1 MDHWTDDLVAGG
13 VALLAALAV
22 IALARLLA
30 LLAGRRWQPAA
41 HLHKV
46 VRIPFRVLVL
56 VIALRPVLARV
67 ERSADAD
74 WGWLHQTEQVLTIA
88 AVGWL
93 LTAAVLF
100 VEDLGLR
107 RNRTDVPDNRH
118 ARRLRTQVLII
129 RRLTIAIGVVVV
141 TGAVLLSFPGVE
153 AVGASVLASA
163 GIISV
168 VAAVAAQS
176 TLSNVFAGLQLA
188 FSDAVRLDDVVI
200 VDDEWGWIE
209 EITLSYVVVRAWD
222 DRRLVLPCTYFT
234 STPFQNWTRHSSELL
249 GAVELDLDWRV
260 DVAGLREELDRVLDR
275 TELWDSRVK
284 VLQVTDAVGGWV
296 RVRVLVT
303 ASDAARLFDLRCF
316 VREQLVAWVRE
327 HEHDG
332 LPRQR
337 VELVDRP
344 APTRVGDGAPVDRDD
359 QSSGLFHG
367 DEAADARAERRGGR
381 PRDEPLGDPG
391 GDSGGE
397 GG

>member
-1 MDHWTDDLVAGG
+1 MDRWTDDLVAGG
-13 VALLAALAV
+13 VALAVAVLVIGVSWVAAS
-22 IALARLLA
+22 LL
-30 LLAGRRWQPAA
+30 GRRWEPAA
-41 HLHKV
+41 HLHRV
-46 VRIPFRVLVL
+46 VRIPFRVLVVVL
-56 VIALRPVLARV
+56 ALRPVLDRV
-67 ERSADAD
+67 ERSLDVD
-74 WGWLHQTEQVLTIA
+74 WGWLHQTEEVLTIV

-93 LTAAVLF
+93 LTAGVLF

-129 RRLTIAIGVVVV
+129 RRLTIAGGVVVV
-141 TGAVLLSFPGVE
+141 TGAVLMSFPGVE
-153 AVGASVLASA
+153 TVGASVLASA
-163 GIISV
+163 GLISV

-200 VDDEWGWIE
+200 VDEEWGWIE

-249 GAVELDLDWRV
+249 GAVELDVDWRV
-260 DVAGLREELDRVLDR
+260 DVAGMREELDRVLER
-275 TELWDSRVK
+275 TELWDGRVK

-316 VREQLVAWVRE
+316 VREQLVGWVRE
-327 HEHDG
+327 HEHAG

-337 VELVDRP
+337 VELVDRARPHEERGP
-344 APTRVGDGAPVDRDD
+344 AVDRDD
-359 QSSGLFHG
+359 SSTGLFHG
-367 DEAADARAERRGGR
+367 DEAAEARAERRGGR
-381 PRDEPLGDPG
+381 DRRED
-391 GDSGGE
+391 GE
-397 GG
+397 D